1 MGMARSIPPDRLTH
15 LVQCATA
22 VFIAQGYQRTQMADI
37 AAAAGVAKGT
47 LYLYVESKDALFDLV
62 LRCADAER
70 PLADPLSLPLP
81 TPKRGVTLQY
91 VRERLAA
98 NQALPALAGALTR
111 RRVTDAR
118 AELLAIVQELYD
130 TLARNRQGITLLDRS
145 ARDHPEL
152 AALWF
157 AGARGEVMAML
168 THYLEDRMRRKLL
181 RPAGEAAVTARVLLE
196 TLAFWAVHRHW
207 DPHPQPVD
215 DTVARETVIQ
225 FIMNALRPE

>member
-1 MGMARSIPPDRLTH
+1 MARTIPPDRLAQ
-15 LVQCATA
+15 LVECATA

-37 AAAAGVAKGT
+37 AAAVGVAKGT

-62 LRCADAER
+62 LRCADAEC
-70 PLADPLSLPLP
+70 PFADPHSLPVP
-81 TPKRGVTLQY
+81 TPKPGATLQY

-111 RRVTDAR
+111 QRVTDAR
-118 AELLAIVQELYD
+118 AELRAIVQELYD

-157 AGARGEVMAML
+157 AGARGGVMAML
-168 THYLEDRMRRKLL
+168 IQYLGNRMRRKLL
-181 RPAGEAAVTARVLLE
+181 RPAADVAVAARLLLE
-196 TLAFWAVHRHW
+196 TLVFWAVHRHW
-207 DPHPQPVD
+207 DPHPQLVD
-215 DTVARETVIQ
+215 DAVARETVVQ
-225 FIMNALRPE
+225 FLVNALIPE

>member
-1 MGMARSIPPDRLTH
+1 MARTIPPDRLSQ

-22 VFIAQGYQRTQMADI
+22 VFIEQGYQRTQMADV
-37 AAAAGVAKGT
+37 AAALGVAKGT

-62 LRCADAER
+62 LRWADAEQ
-70 PLADPLSLPLP
+70 PFAHLPPLPLP
-81 TPKRGVTLQY
+81 TPKPGATLQY

-98 NQALPALAGALTR
+98 NQTLPALTAALTR
-111 RRVTDAR
+111 QRVTDVQ
-118 AELLAIVQELYD
+118 AELTAIIRELYD

-157 AGARGEVMAML
+157 EGARGGVMAML
-168 THYLEDRMRRKLL
+168 TQYLETRIRRKLL
-181 RPAGEAAVTARVLLE
+181 RPAPDVAVAARLLLE
-196 TLAFWAVHRHW
+196 TTVFWAVHRHW

-215 DTVARETVIQ
+215 EAVARETVIQ
-225 FIMNALRPE
+225 FIVNALAPE